1 MAAGESALDPETGPS
16 QTEVERELPPYT
28 IDCSAWEEPGVLDEQ
43 VNGQDKANS
52 IMDVLSK
59 VYSVAKI
66 VEVSFVG
73 FDIDVSIPNPP
84 VALIDHPYSVR

>member
-1 MAAGESALDPETGPS
+1 M
-16 QTEVERELPPYT
+16 
-28 IDCSAWEEPGVLDEQ
+28 DEQ

-73 FDIDVSIPNPP
+73 FGIDVSIPNPP
-84 VALIDHPYSVR
+84 VALIDHTYSVR